1 MRRFTNFWHVP
12 QTSSQQVL
20 LAFFLVYKY
29 TFFLA
34 KLVLV
39 VQKYNHLLE
48 ERGGLAF
55 RGRVPI
61 DVIAKGGRYTG
72 EKEGGG
78 KYVPTLDP
86 VTMAAEAGKGVRQ
99 AN

>member
-1 MRRFTNFWHVP
+1 M
-12 QTSSQQVL
+12 
-20 LAFFLVYKY
+20 
-29 TFFLA
+29 
-34 KLVLV
+34 
-39 VQKYNHLLE
+39 
-48 ERGGLAF
+48 
-55 RGRVPI
+55 PI

-86 VTMAAEAGKGVRQ
+86 VTMAAEAGKGVRE

>member
-1 MRRFTNFWHVP
+1 LFCWYKSTNTYWK
-12 QTSSQQVL
+12 SW
-20 LAFFLVYKY
+20 
-29 TFFLA
+29 
-34 KLVLV
+34 
-39 VQKYNHLLE
+39 
-48 ERGGLAF
+48 GLAF

-86 VTMAAEAGKGVRQ
+86 VMMAAEAGKGVRE